1 MTGPA
6 SIPEK
11 MRALRLVEYHKN
23 YQLFDNVQTP
33 APKSDEVLVRVAAAG
48 LCHTDLIVYHG
59 LTEAPLPF
67 TGSHEPAGTIV
78 ALGSN
83 VPETWH
89 VGDRVGVTNF
99 MDPCDKCK
107 GCKWASQTIGSLDPR
122 FCDNKTMCGIYHRDG
137 AFAEYM
143 TSWHGAV
150 VHLPDSVSFEQAAP
164 LMCAGATVWHAINQA
179 DLQKEQTVAIIGIG
193 GLGVLGIQ
201 FAKARGYRVV
211 AVDNHDV
218 GLKLALEVPS
228 HLKPDLILSLEDP
241 ETIQKISD
249 FTDEIGLKA
258 AIVCTAD
265 NDANDWAAQ
274 RLQPRGV
281 LVAAGFPEQGL
292 KFDPRNLL
300 FKEIVVKGTI
310 HCSMEETREM
320 MEFVVEHGIRSHLSL
335 LSMDE
340 AEDIVARSEAHAF
353 IGRPVVQIGK

>member
-1 MTGPA
+1 
-6 SIPEK
+6 
-11 MRALRLVEYHKN
+11 
-23 YQLFDNVQTP
+23 
-33 APKSDEVLVRVAAAG
+33 
-48 LCHTDLIVYHG
+48 
-59 LTEAPLPF
+59 
-67 TGSHEPAGTIV
+67 
-78 ALGSN
+78 
-83 VPETWH
+83 
-89 VGDRVGVTNF
+89 
-99 MDPCDKCK
+99 
-107 GCKWASQTIGSLDPR
+107 
-122 FCDNKTMCGIYHRDG
+122 
-137 AFAEYM
+137 
-143 TSWHGAV
+143 
-150 VHLPDSVSFEQAAP
+150 
-164 LMCAGATVWHAINQA
+164 
-179 DLQKEQTVAIIGIG
+179 VAIIGIG

-218 GLKLALEVPS
+218 GLKLASEVPS
-228 HLKPDLILSLEDP
+228 HLRPDLTLRLQDS

-258 AIVCTAD
+258 AIVCTSD

-292 KFDPRNLL
+292 KFESMNLL
-300 FKEIVVKGTI
+300 FKEILVKGTI

-353 IGRPVVQIGK
+353 VGRPVVQIRK